1 MLSKSKAINT
11 SGARKR
17 SKARLTLLPG
27 SGLVRIN
34 GISLDTFEPKLARM
48 KIMEPLLVVGDIAN
62 KVHIEVSVSGGG
74 VMSQVDAV
82 RQAIGRALSELGGE
96 KVRKTLVEYD
106 RTFLV
111 ADTRFKETRK
121 PNDSKARAKRQ
132 KSYR

>member
-1 MLSKSKAINT
+1 MSKSKVIHT

-27 SGLVRIN
+27 TGLVRIN
-34 GISLDTFEPKLARM
+34 GRMLDTFEPRLARL
-48 KIMEPLLVVGDIAN
+48 KIQEPLIIAGDLAS
-62 KVHIEVSVSGGG
+62 KVRMDIIVEGGG
-74 VMSQVDAV
+74 VMSQVDAI

-96 KVRKTLVEYD
+96 KTRKLLVDYD
-106 RTFLV
+106 RAFLV
-111 ADTRFKETRK
+111 ADTRRKETRK